1 MKTNASIKTALL
13 AALGLFV
20 LAGLQPAMAQSK
32 AAPNPA
38 TVESGY
44 DVMGGVGEEDWTHIV
59 GEPIGFCLYAP
70 FTWRQVTT
78 PQGETVYHLKWD
90 SAAVEGTL
98 TGLWTGTEW
107 IRTKAAAKFTVR
119 SMGGGMTHITCK
131 NTLISETGPTIEI
144 RMVCHISWDANGELR
159 VDLEKIHAWLK

>member
-1 MKTNASIKTALL
+1 MAIL
-13 AALGLFV
+13 AGLGLFV
-20 LAGLQPAMAQSK
+20 LAGLQPAMAQGK

-38 TVESGY
+38 RVESGY
-44 DVMGGVGEEDWTHIV
+44 DVMDPSGVEDWTHIV
-59 GEPIGFCLYAP
+59 GEPIAYWLYAP
-70 FTWRQVTT
+70 FTWREVTT
-78 PQGETVYHLKWD
+78 PQGETVYSFTWD
-90 SAAVEGTL
+90 SKAVEGTL

-131 NTLISETGPTIEI
+131 NTFISATGPTIEI

-159 VDLEKIHAWLK
+159 VDLERIHAWLK